1 MVRRLLGSLV
11 AAALTMLAAS
21 AASAQPTGPLFGP
34 TEVRFRSEAGE
45 PLTISLYDAT
55 ADDGTYVPLCST
67 PCAIQLPYGN
77 HELMA
82 GDHMTFTVSAAGGVQ
97 EWLVE
102 DKSIGGIIAG
112 AVLTG
117 VGPALPLLTMLF
129 RGFAY
134 LFTIWT
140 CGSADTDPQ
149 CEFFNDD
156 MDVAMIVTGA
166 VGGALLIAGIATLT
180 TSFGTA
186 DQVATSAG
194 TVALGPRLRLAPGLF
209 AYENPAGSYNLGL
222 NLALRF

>member
-1 MVRRLLGSLV
+1 MDRRLLGTLV
-11 AAALTMLAAS
+11 AATLTMLAAS
-21 AASAQPTGPLFGP
+21 VASAQPTGPLFGP
-34 TEVRFRSEAGE
+34 TEIRFRAEGGE
-45 PLTISLYDAT
+45 PLAISLYDAT
-55 ADDGTYVPLCST
+55 VDDGTYVPLCTT

-82 GDHMTFTVSAAGGVQ
+82 GGHQTFTVAAAGGVQ

-102 DKSIGGIIAG
+102 DKSIGGIVAG

-117 VGPALPLLTMLF
+117 VGPGLPLLAMLF

-134 LFTIWT
+134 LFTIWG
-140 CGSADTDPQ
+140 CGSADTDAQ

-166 VGGALLIAGIATLT
+166 VGGAMLIAGIATLT

-186 DQVATSAG
+186 EQVPASAG
-194 TVALGPRLRLAPGLF
+194 TLALGPRLRLAPGLF
-209 AYENPAGSYNLGL
+209 AYENPEGSHNLGL